1 MGRGLFASVGFIG
14 LALAGCN
21 ATVSGGPEASLAAP
35 TGGGLAG
42 GAIGKDL
49 SSADQRA
56 ARAAEYKA
64 LEYGR
69 TGTPVAWKS
78 GSNHGEVVPGASYRV
93 NAYTCRDFV
102 HTLYVGT
109 QQQSARGTACR
120 QPNGSWQPVT

>member
-1 MGRGLFASVGFIG
+1 MGRGLVATLGLIG
-14 LALAGCN
+14 LALVGCN
-21 ATVSGGPEASLAAP
+21 GGVGGRPYASLAAP
-35 TGGGLAG
+35 AGGGLAG

-49 SSADQRA
+49 GSADQRA
-56 ARAAEYKA
+56 ARDAEYKA

-69 TGTPVAWKS
+69 TGTPVAWKN

-102 HTLYVGT
+102 HTLYIGT